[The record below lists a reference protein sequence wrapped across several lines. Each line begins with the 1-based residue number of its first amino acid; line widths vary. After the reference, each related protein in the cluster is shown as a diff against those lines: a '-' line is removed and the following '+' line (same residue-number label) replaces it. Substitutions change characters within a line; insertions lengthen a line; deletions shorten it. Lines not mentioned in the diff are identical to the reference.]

1 MTNQLDIHPASPE
14 ERLAAYR
21 NVYDVWS
28 GGFSLEEHLER
39 RVSSVQHNRAEWFV
53 GSLQG
58 EVVTSLGC
66 FGMQFKVN
74 GQTQQGISIGSVH
87 TLVKYRG
94 RGFAPQLIEW
104 VEVFHRKAGAT
115 ISLLYSDIDPGYY
128 QRLGYQLCP
137 AWEGSVDLQNTSRS
151 AMLPE
156 HQLVPMSLPEDR
168 QAFEELYDSY
178 HARCALSIARSSE
191 YWEYL
196 FQKSVGDELFWL
208 QCSTGKRLG
217 YVRLNATDDKLK
229 IRDWAFIECSEAL
242 LAALIQVVIA
252 DAANR
257 EVAQLF
263 GWLPN
268 IEPLRSMVSLE
279 KREMEIPM
287 LKSLC
292 ADANLPD
299 ELISSAEF
307 FQEIDHV

>member
-1 MTNQLDIHPASPE
+1 MTNQLEIHPASPD

-28 GGFSLEEHLER
+28 SGFSLEEHLGR
-39 RVSSVQHNRAEWFV
+39 RLSSVQHNRAEWFV
-53 GSLQG
+53 GTLQG

-66 FGMQFKVN
+66 FGLQFKVN
-74 GQTQQGISIGSVH
+74 GRTQQGIAIGSVH
-87 TLVKYRG
+87 TLAKYRG

-104 VEVFHRKAGAT
+104 VEAFQREAGAT
-115 ISLLYSDIDPGYY
+115 ISLLYSDIDPEYY

-137 AWEGSVDLQNTSRS
+137 AWEGRVDLQEIDGDPTQR
-151 AMLPE
+151 E
-156 HQLVPMSLPEDR
+156 ERLVPMSLPEQR
-168 QAFEELYDSY
+168 QALEELYDSY
-178 HARCALSIARSSE
+178 HSRFAISIARSSE
-191 YWEYL
+191 YWDYL
-196 FQKSVGDELFWL
+196 FQKSDGDELFWL
-208 QCSTGKRLG
+208 RGSTGERLG
-217 YVRLNATDDKLK
+217 SVRLSATGDKLK

-242 LAALIQVVIA
+242 LAALIKVVIA
-252 DAANR
+252 EAANR
-257 EVAQLF
+257 GVAQLI

-279 KREMEIPM
+279 KREMEITM

-299 ELISSAEF
+299 ESISSAEY